1 MRQQKLQKKFIL
13 FIFLLFVSSGLV
25 FYVHSY
31 YYNRQKRIDNVDTYW
46 QLLAQ
51 EIKNKLYNFPGNVG
65 LVIKDLRNNKTILYN
80 QDRLF
85 PSASLVKIAI
95 MVACFQAELEGKIS
109 FNDYF
114 RLKSKYK
121 ARGSGILR
129 YFPSGKKVSIRELVE
144 LMITK
149 SDNTA
154 TNILTEILGFDYL
167 NNYFRQIG
175 LKNTNFSR
183 NVMDIKGYYQG
194 IENYTTA
201 SDIAQILEKIYRHQ
215 LVSPEASEKMLIL
228 LKKQEI
234 RDRLPRYLPSQVEIA
249 HKTGLFDNVCHDAGI
264 VFHPQGDFLISALVS
279 DHREHRLA
287 KELIGQIAKIVFEY
301 CENKTLLFKQT
312 NGLN

>member
-1 MRQQKLQKKFIL
+1 MEKQNLQKKCVL
-13 FIFLLFVSSGLV
+13 FIFLLSTLSGVVYYL
-25 FYVHSY
+25 HSY
-31 YYNRQKRIDNVDTYW
+31 HRNGQEKEKIDTDW
-46 QLLAQ
+46 QNLAQ
-51 EIKNKLYNFPGNVG
+51 EIKNKLYNFPGNIG
-65 LVIKDLRNNKTILYN
+65 LVIKDLKNGKAILYN
-80 QDRLF
+80 QDKLF

-95 MVACFQAELEGKIS
+95 MVACFQAESEGKIN

-121 ARGSGILR
+121 SRGSGILR
-129 YFPSGKKVSIRELVE
+129 YSPSGKKISLWELVE

-154 TNILTEILGFDYL
+154 TNMLTEILGFDYL
-167 NNYFRQIG
+167 NNCFQKMG

-183 NVMDIKGYYQG
+183 NVMDIKKYYRG

-201 SDIAQILEKIYRHQ
+201 SDIAQILDKIYHRQ
-215 LVSPEASEKMLIL
+215 LVNPEASEKMLIL

-234 RDRLPRYLPSQVEIA
+234 RDRLPRYLPGYVEIA

-264 VFHPQGDFLISALVS
+264 IFHPQGDFLISLLVS

-287 KELIGQIAKIVFEY
+287 KKLIGQIAKITFEY
-301 CENKTLLFKQT
+301 YENGIPPTEEKI
-312 NGLN
+312 LN